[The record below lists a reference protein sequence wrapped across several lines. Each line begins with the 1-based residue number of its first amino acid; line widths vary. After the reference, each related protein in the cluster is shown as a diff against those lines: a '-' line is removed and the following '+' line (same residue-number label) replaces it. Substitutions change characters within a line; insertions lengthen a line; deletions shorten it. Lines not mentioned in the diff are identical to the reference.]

1 MAAMRFSLLAASVLA
16 LLLPWAALADEQGFT
31 NRATELKDRGAA
43 DAATVAS
50 LPENTPVKVLARGG
64 GWTRVE
70 AGGKSGWVRV
80 FHLRFPSSVESG
92 AASSGSGGLAALG
105 SALGFGGSKTSEAR
119 LATTGIRGLSTEDV
133 KNASPDP
140 AQLQR
145 MQSYRADRGSAERF
159 AREAKLAEARIP
171 APGESGKGEPR

>member
-1 MAAMRFSLLAASVLA
+1 MAAMRFPLLAACILA
-16 LLLPWAALADEQGFT
+16 LLLPWAARADEQGFT

-64 GWTRVE
+64 GWTHVE

-92 AASSGSGGLAALG
+92 GASSASGGLGALG
-105 SALGFGGSKTSEAR
+105 SALGFGGTKTSEAR

-133 KNASPDP
+133 KNASPNP
-140 AQLQR
+140 VELQR
-145 MQSYRADRGSAERF
+145 MQSCRADRGAAERF

-171 APGESGKGEPR
+171 APGESAKGESR

>member
-1 MAAMRFSLLAASVLA
+1 MSAMRFPLLAASLVA
-16 LLLPWAALADEQGFT
+16 LILPWAARAAEQGFT

-80 FHLRFPSSVESG
+80 FHLRFPSSVE
-92 AASSGSGGLAALG
+92 ADASSSASGGLGALG
-105 SALGFGGSKTSEAR
+105 SALGFGGTNTSEVR
-119 LATTGIRGLSTEDV
+119 LASTGIRGLSTEDV

-140 AQLQR
+140 EALRR
-145 MQSYRADRGSAERF
+145 MQSYRADRGAAVRF

-171 APGESGKGEPR
+171 APGESGKGESR